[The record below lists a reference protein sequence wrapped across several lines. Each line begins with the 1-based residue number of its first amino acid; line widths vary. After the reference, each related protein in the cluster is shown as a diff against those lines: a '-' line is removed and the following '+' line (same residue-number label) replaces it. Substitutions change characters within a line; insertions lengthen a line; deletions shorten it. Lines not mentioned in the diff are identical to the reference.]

1 MKIKMSKKCEKELFE
16 LDNTNDK
23 EFLHAVADW
32 IIKYTGNVNASQQL
46 NIIANSC

>member
-16 LDNTNDK
+16 LDNRNDK
-23 EFLHAVADW
+23 EFLYALAKW
-32 IIKYTGNVNASQQL
+32 FIKYTGNVNVSQQI